1 MLLHLK
7 FKKGLR
13 PLGFQMRLKTFSV
26 RRLFRWGVGRL
37 LERCGG
43 WSALAHQRQITS
55 PYGVNFTLP

>member
-26 RRLFRWGVGRL
+26 RRLFRWGAGRL
-37 LERCGG
+37 LERLRWLECIGTPKANYF
-43 WSALAHQRQITS
+43 ALWC
-55 PYGVNFTLP
+55 